1 MPVGLLSLKNFKMD
15 SGTLIVG
22 AVLIALCILPVVITE
37 ISRKNR
43 EKKLF
48 RLIKSEAEGQNCNI
62 TKFEHCCN
70 NIIGLDEAN
79 KVLFFIKKR
88 DSGIISRFA
97 DLKEIQNC
105 KAQNL
110 SGSSDNNGTDYQ
122 FTRKVELVLK
132 PGIKNKPDVVIEI
145 FDSEE
150 GRQLSGELQLAEKW
164 SEMIRGILKKR

>member
-1 MPVGLLSLKNFKMD
+1 MD
-15 SGTLIVG
+15 SGTFIVG

-37 ISRKNR
+37 ISRKKR

-48 RLIKSEAEGQNCNI
+48 RLLTSEAEGQNCNI
-62 TKFEHCCN
+62 TKFEQCCN

-88 DSGIISRFA
+88 DSVIISRFA

-105 KAQNL
+105 KAHNL
-110 SGSSDNNGTDYQ
+110 LGSSDNNGTNYQ
-122 FTRKVELVLK
+122 FTKKVELILQ
-132 PGIKNKPDVVIEI
+132 PGIKNKPDVIIEI
-145 FDSEE
+145 FDAEE

-164 SEMIRGILKKR
+164 SEMIRGILRK